1 VRRYTGSD
9 GETLYFNSTLPGET
23 AFVLFV
29 ATAIADGP
37 RTKIENDIERPVIML
52 TYWPM
57 GEGSCLPR
65 LRLIFTELSGS
76 THSRCRKQP

>member
-1 VRRYTGSD
+1 VTDSWCFSGVPIVGTPVSVASVNSARNDAGPELSFD

-37 RTKIENDIERPVIML
+37 NKN
-52 TYWPM
+52 
-57 GEGSCLPR
+57 
-65 LRLIFTELSGS
+65 
-76 THSRCRKQP
+76 